1 MAAVPPR
8 KFATERAVKGPRPV
22 EILDEAVV
30 LLRQAP
36 LAIHFIYYA
45 GALPFCLA
53 LIYFVFDMSQS
64 ADAEK
69 HLALEA
75 ALLTLL
81 YFWMKTC
88 QAVFARKLLAF
99 LEGEDLEPWTAL
111 RWANT
116 ALLQIIFAG
125 SFFFIYPL
133 ALCIGLPFAWVN
145 AFYHSISIVAT
156 GSKSTLRSSFMEAFE
171 LAGLWPKQNWLVL
184 GVLFIALLFLFL
196 NLAVFISMIPRL
208 LNMFFGV
215 STIFDENSSAWRNS
229 SFFLDVSVFCFLV
242 LNPLNKAIY
251 VLRGFYGR
259 ARINGADLQA
269 ELRRRRAA
277 RSEQVPV
284 RALAIILLLATA
296 LSATPVR
303 ADPTNAPPSTP
314 SAPIV
319 TAIPSPSVKPAVVPA
334 SSTLDQAIDKTLEKD
349 EYAWRLP
356 RHEEAVS
363 DDNFL
368 VRMLGKFSEFVQKEM
383 KSIGKLLGKFFRWL
397 LDSKS
402 DESPSSKTVTSV
414 GNFPWRMVFLLVLVL
429 VVGCV
434 IVLLVHF
441 FKRRGAPLPALTPT
455 VPVKTVDLESE
466 NVRADELPEDS
477 WLSLAQELI
486 EKGELRLALRAFYLA
501 TLSILAQKQLIRL
514 GAAKSNRDYLQEL
527 TRRLRGNLTAVQPF
541 RENVRLFEASWYGTH
556 SVTTAIID
564 AMRANHQ
571 NVRDHA
577 AA

>member
-1 MAAVPPR
+1 MTAVPPR

-36 LAIHFIYYA
+36 LPVHFIYYA

-75 ALLTLL
+75 ALLTVL

-99 LEGEDLEPWTAL
+99 LEGEDLEPWTAF
-111 RWANT
+111 RWTNT

-156 GSKSTLRSSFMEAFE
+156 GPKSTLRSSFMEAVE
-171 LAGLWPKQNWLVL
+171 LSGLWPKQNWLVL
-184 GVLFIALLFLFL
+184 GVLFVALLFLFL
-196 NLAVFISMIPRL
+196 NLAVFVSMIPRL

-215 STIFDENSSAWRNS
+215 STIFDENSSAWNNS
-229 SFFLDVSVFCFLV
+229 SFYLDVSVFCFLI
-242 LNPLNKAIY
+242 LNPLNKAIH
-251 VLRGFYGR
+251 VLRSFYGR

-284 RALAIILLLATA
+284 RALAIVLLVATV

-303 ADPTNAPPSTP
+303 ADSTNAPS
-314 SAPIV
+314 SASS
-319 TAIPSPSVKPAVVPA
+319 APSPSVKPVVAPA
-334 SSTLDQAIDKTLEKD
+334 SATLNQAIDKTLEKD

-356 RHEEAVS
+356 RREEAVS

-368 VRMLGKFSEFVQKEM
+368 VHMLGKFSEFVQKEL
-383 KSIGKLLGKFFRWL
+383 KSFGKLLGKFFRWL
-397 LDSKS
+397 FDSKNN
-402 DESPSSKTVTSV
+402 ESPSSKTVTSV
-414 GNFPWRMVFLLVLVL
+414 GYFPWRMVFLLVLIL

-434 IVLLVHF
+434 IALLVHY

-455 VPVKTVDLESE
+455 APVRTVDLESE